1 MLLELLLF
9 SLQLIL
15 LNFNCSVLIKRLVEG
30 NISLLVL
37 IKIVALS

>member
-15 LNFNCSVLIKRLVEG
+15 LNFNCSVLIKCLVEG

-37 IKIVALS
+37 IRIVALS